1 MSMPAKKGVSGGR
14 GAGHGRKRAVVV
26 GGGMHAACVLDAL
39 KGSGFSV
46 VGCVDDEK
54 PAGHLVYGGARVLG
68 RMDMLADLLKSGVK
82 TAFIGVGGPT
92 DNRPRAGVF
101 QRVLGLGFDCPP
113 VVHPDASL
121 AGEVELGPGSV
132 VLAGVTVGP
141 FCEVG
146 ANVILNQGC
155 TVCHNCVIEDDAHIA
170 PGAVLAG
177 KCRVGRAATVGM
189 GATVLTCLSIGEG
202 ALVCN
207 GVAVLSDV
215 PAGAVVRAYAG
226 RVG

>member
-1 MSMPAKKGVSGGR
+1 MAAKKGVSGGR
-14 GAGHGRKRAVVV
+14 GAGSGRKRAVVV

-39 KGSGFSV
+39 EGSGYSV
-46 VGCVDDEK
+46 VGSYDDVK
-54 PAGHLVYGGARVLG
+54 PIGHIVYGGVRVLG
-68 RMDMLADLLKSGVK
+68 RLDMLAEVFKGGVT
-82 TAFIGVGGPT
+82 TAFIGVGGTT
-92 DNRPRAGVF
+92 DNRPRSGVF
-101 QRVLGLGFDCPP
+101 QRVQALGFDCPA
-113 VVHPDASL
+113 VAHPDASL

-132 VLAGVTVGP
+132 VLAGATVGP
-141 FCEVG
+141 FCKVG

-155 TVCHNCVIEDDAHIA
+155 TVCHDCVIEDDAHIA

-177 KCRVGRAATVGM
+177 KCRVCRSATVGM
-189 GATVLTCLSIGEG
+189 GATVLTCLSVGEG

-226 RVG
+226 RIG